1 MLLKNICLLCNFIK
15 HLIALILLINIS
27 ACSSTQKVVI
37 KAVEP
42 SPVNLANDIKNVGV
56 INNSQSISAISKGLS
71 LNQQVE
77 RQDNWLRKK
86 GATAAL
92 QSLVQELKKDERFT
106 EVMLLSDVSVEQ
118 AGFLNDDATVKWHEI
133 ESICDENKLDILFSL
148 AHYDMGSKVSLK
160 KSKIASQN
168 MMRDKTQINGQE
180 ITLETLVENGWKIYY
195 PKYQLIIDEFTY
207 NEEFVSKAKGI
218 NPAEALKAMQF
229 RRDSIIQKGKLA
241 GNTYGKRLQ
250 PFERDI
256 YRTYFVKGSEGFQEA
271 GELMQAG
278 DITDAQRLWF
288 LGLKNDKAK
297 IRARACHNLAV
308 SSEFQGNLEEAL
320 EWALKAK
327 NNHANK
333 DSEMYVS
340 ELENRITKENLLKA
354 QQFSIVKLS
363 R

>member
-1 MLLKNICLLCNFIK
+1 MNNYLKYI
-15 HLIALILLINIS
+15 IALLLLINLS
-27 ACSSTQKVVI
+27 ACNSTQKVVI

-56 INNSQSISAISKGLS
+56 INNSQSISAISNGLS
-71 LNQQVE
+71 LTQQVD
-77 RQDNWLRKK
+77 RQDDWLRKK

-92 QSLVQELKKDERFT
+92 QGLVQELKKDERFS
-106 EVMLLSDVSVEQ
+106 EVMLLSDASAEQ
-118 AGFLNDDATVKWHEI
+118 VGFLDSDATVKWDEI

-148 AHYDMGSKVSLK
+148 AHYDMDSKVSMK
-160 KSKIASQN
+160 KSKMTSQN
-168 MMRDKTQINGQE
+168 MMRDKTQIKGQE

-207 NEEFVSKAKGI
+207 NEEFISKAKGI
-218 NPAEALKAMQF
+218 NPSEALKAMQF
-229 RRDSIIQKGKLA
+229 RRDSIIHKGKLA

-256 YRTYFVKGSEGFQEA
+256 SRTYFVKGSEGFQEA
-271 GELMQAG
+271 RELLNSG
-278 DITDAQRLWF
+278 DITGAERLWF
-288 LGLKNDKAK
+288 LDLKNNKAK

-308 SSEFQGNLEEAL
+308 SSEVQGNLEEAL
-320 EWALKAK
+320 EWAVKAK

-333 DSEMYVS
+333 DSELYIA
-340 ELENRITKENLLKA
+340 ELEYRITKENLLEA
-354 QQFSIVKLS
+354 QQFGATKLS